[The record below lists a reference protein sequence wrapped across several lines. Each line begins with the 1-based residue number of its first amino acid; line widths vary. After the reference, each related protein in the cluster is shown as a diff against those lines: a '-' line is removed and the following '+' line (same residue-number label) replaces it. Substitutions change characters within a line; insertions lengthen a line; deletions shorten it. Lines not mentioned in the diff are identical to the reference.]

1 MACTCLGDAELLG
14 DLEARSPSRS
24 TTRNNG
30 EVERW
35 AEQDPS
41 GPISFL
47 LKSRERFSRFG
58 AWLAGL
64 MGIGEVCPMSKET
77 EYRRFAAEWFE
88 LAKRSDNQ
96 EDRTRRVTMAE
107 AWLDLVERSRGT
119 RPGDTVD
126 HPLVQ
131 ETFGRHRF

>member
-1 MACTCLGDAELLG
+1 
-14 DLEARSPSRS
+14 
-24 TTRNNG
+24 
-30 EVERW
+30 
-35 AEQDPS
+35 
-41 GPISFL
+41 
-47 LKSRERFSRFG
+47 
-58 AWLAGL
+58 
-64 MGIGEVCPMSKET
+64 MSKET
-77 EYRRFAAEWFE
+77 EYRQFAAEWFE

-107 AWLDLVERSRGT
+107 AWLDLVERSRGA